1 MLQEDSVETT
11 GMDRL
16 YELRS

>member
-11 GMDRL
+11 GIDRL